1 MTNRQDGIFAIVA
14 AFFVLLSAMLSP
26 LVSAT
31 LAIALLTVF
40 AIYKLLKK

>member
-1 MTNRQDGIFAIVA
+1 MTNRQEGIIAVIA
-14 AFFVLLSAMLSP
+14 AFFVLFSAMLSP

-31 LAIALLTVF
+31 IAIALLTVF